1 MRRKLG
7 KLVWWLPVANA
18 ALVGFVLYVING
30 MRLEAVAGQ
39 EALIGMG
46 IAGYAMLM
54 IALPIDLPASQT
66 QSDDAEIGRSK

>member
-1 MRRKLG
+1 MRKKMG
-7 KLVWWLPVANA
+7 KLIWWLPVANA

-39 EALIGMG
+39 ETLIGMG
-46 IAGYAMLM
+46 IAGYALL
-54 IALPIDLPASQT
+54 IVALPVDLTSSRT

>member
-1 MRRKLG
+1 MRKKLG
-7 KLVWWLPVANA
+7 RLGWWLPVANA

-39 EALIGMG
+39 ETLIGMG

-54 IALPIDLPASQT
+54 IALPIDLPASQA
-66 QSDDAEIGRSK
+66 QSDDAETGEAK